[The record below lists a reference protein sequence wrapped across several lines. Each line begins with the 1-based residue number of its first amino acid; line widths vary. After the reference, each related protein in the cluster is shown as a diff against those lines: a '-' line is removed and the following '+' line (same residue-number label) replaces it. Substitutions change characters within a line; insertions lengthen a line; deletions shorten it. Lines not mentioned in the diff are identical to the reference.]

1 MGLILMGA
9 AVFLILFLVKKIY
22 AKNWYKGID
31 AGIHVSKGIVYPGE
45 EITLTETVVN
55 KKWLPLP
62 MIQVKFEVDKSFV
75 FGSEVLNTKVSDHC
89 YKSDVFSLLF
99 YQKITRRLPLVCT
112 KRGFFTINAIDVV
125 STDVLMDAVLARVFP
140 VQETIMVYPE
150 PADSQSVDIPYNRI
164 MGTMLTRQY
173 SYEDPFEFRGIRE
186 YQTYDS
192 LRDINWKASARTGEL
207 KVNIHDYTAS
217 RQVVILLNLEKE
229 GVWDYEELKEKG
241 ISMACS
247 LACRLTEQGVG
258 VGVISNGRDKITGKE
273 LVLQSGCDES
283 HRREFLT
290 RHSRIDLKREQR
302 DFEICVREHM
312 EEMEKG
318 SVYVM
323 ISTAKREALQRYYNE
338 LAADSEGSIWIYP
351 MNDGFDTRF
360 EYVTEAEV
368 IPWEV
373 KG

>member
-9 AVFLILFLVKKIY
+9 AVFLILFIVKKIY
-22 AKNWYKGID
+22 AKNWHKGI
-31 AGIHVSKGIVYPGE
+31 ATGIDVSKEIVYPGE
-45 EITLTETVVN
+45 EIILTETVIN
-55 KKWLPLP
+55 RKWLPLP

-75 FGSEVLNTKVSDHC
+75 FGNEVLNTKVSDHC

-125 STDVLMDAVLARVFP
+125 STDVLMDAVLATVFP
-140 VQETIMVYPE
+140 VEKTITVYPKPVNAGE
-150 PADSQSVDIPYNRI
+150 VDIPYNRI
-164 MGTMLTRQY
+164 MGTVLTRQY

-217 RQVVILLNLEKE
+217 QQVCILLNLEKV
-229 GVWDYEELKEKG
+229 GIWDYEELREKG

-258 VGVISNGRDKITGKE
+258 VSVISNGRDKITGRE

-283 HRREFLT
+283 HRRNLLIQ
-290 RHSRIDLKREQR
+290 HSRIDLKREQR
-302 DFEICVREHM
+302 DFEICVKEHIG
-312 EEMEKG
+312 EMKEG
-318 SVYVM
+318 SLYVM
-323 ISTAKREALQRYYNE
+323 ISSSKREALQRYYEE
-338 LAADSEGSIWIYP
+338 LAEHSAGSFWIYP
-351 MNDGFDTRF
+351 MNAGFDTRF
-360 EYVTEAEV
+360 DFVARADI

-373 KG
+373 KD